1 MTTASNS
8 AILDPVTN
16 PVPTVAPQSKEDT
29 TMSGATNKITA
40 LYCRLSYFL
49 HLQCHWT
56 GCLED
61 LVQDLPERIFF
72 LQ

>member
-40 LYCRLSYFL
+40 LYCRLSQEDGKEKSPEPL
-49 HLQCHWT
+49 GIT
-56 GCLED
+56 G
-61 LVQDLPERIFF
+61 VQDFSF
-72 LQ
+72 WF